1 MAKARAAS
9 KKRPNAV
16 VRYVRETIAELR
28 KVNWPTRKDATR
40 LTLIVL
46 AVVGVSSAFLAVMD
60 YLFTKLIALLLG
72 AR

>member
-1 MAKARAAS
+1 
-9 KKRPNAV
+9 V

-60 YLFTKLIALLLG
+60 FLFTKLIALLLG

>member
-1 MAKARAAS
+1 
-9 KKRPNAV
+9 V

-46 AVVGVSSAFLAVMD
+46 VVVGVSSAFLAVMD

>member
-9 KKRPNAV
+9 RKRPNAV

-60 YLFTKLIALLLG
+60 FLFTKLIALLLG

>member
-28 KVNWPTRKDATR
+28 KVNWPTRKDAIR

-46 AVVGVSSAFLAVMD
+46 VVVGVSSAFLAVMD

>member
-9 KKRPNAV
+9 RKRPNAL

>member
-1 MAKARAAS
+1 
-9 KKRPNAV
+9 V

-28 KVNWPTRKDATR
+28 KVNWPTRKDAIR

-46 AVVGVSSAFLAVMD
+46 VVVGVSSAFLAVMD